1 MSTRIKVKN
10 YKEILEDFDLIT
22 NVKFCKSSKSSSV
35 KVEGIKNDETALNVY
50 SYTNISVSKFFF
62 QYFSYFLNINLKG

>member
-35 KVEGIKNDETALNVY
+35 KVHGVKDNENVLNVY
-50 SYTNISVSKFFF
+50 SYTNISVAKFVA
-62 QYFSYFLNINLKG
+62 QKISYFLNINLKG